1 MILILGVLWVY
12 TDIIEGSND
21 VVNKFKEM
29 GKQVFFVTNNS
40 TKTQSEFLEK
50 ALKLKFNMVA
60 NEIVSTAFL
69 AAKYLKSKNFN
80 KKVYVIGSKGITQEL
95 DAVGIRHNEVGVI

>member
-1 MILILGVLWVY
+1 M
-12 TDIIEGSND
+12 DIIEGSND

-29 GKQVFFVTNNS
+29 GKKVFFVTNNS

-69 AAKYLKSKNFN
+69 AAKYLKSLNFN
-80 KKVYVIGSKGITQEL
+80 KKVYVIGTKGITQEL

>member
-1 MILILGVLWVY
+1 MDVIP
-12 TDIIEGSND
+12 GSND

-29 GKQVFFVTNNS
+29 GKKVFFVTNNS
-40 TKTQSEFLEK
+40 TKTQSEFLVK
-50 ALKLKFNMVA
+50 ALQLNYNMLA

-80 KKVYVIGSKGITQEL
+80 KKVYVIGTTGITQEL
-95 DAVGIRHNEVGVI
+95 DNVGIRHNVVGVNISELINNFSK